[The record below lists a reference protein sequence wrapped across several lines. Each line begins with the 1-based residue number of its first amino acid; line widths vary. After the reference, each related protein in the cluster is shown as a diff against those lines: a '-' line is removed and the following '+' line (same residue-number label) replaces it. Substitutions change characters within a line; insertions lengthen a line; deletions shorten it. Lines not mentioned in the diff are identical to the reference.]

1 MTSHQLRTKLQDAV
15 DILALC
21 EDLLDDPYSQERH
34 WELVD
39 LKHRVIGFLDLH
51 RQTIADGSL
60 S

>member
-39 LKHRVIGFLDLH
+39 LKHRVIGFLD
-51 RQTIADGSL
+51 
-60 S
+60 